1 MGAAVEE
8 AKKKVEDTAEGA
20 VEDTT
25 KEAEEAAKKVLP
37 KKEAGKSG

>member
-1 MGAAVEE
+1 MGAAVDE
-8 AKKKVEDTAEGA
+8 AKKKVEDAAEGA
-20 VEDTT
+20 VEDAS